1 MTAGARRPGAPGVVA
16 AVALAVGL
24 LVALLAAPGPLG
36 GPQPASAVGGERV
49 VYLTSDDGGF
59 TRFVTVQDDDG
70 RTRRLA
76 GAQALGRPR
85 LSPDGTQVAWHGF
98 AADDPNGS
106 LGRYA
111 LWVAPADGSAP
122 ARQVLTQTWGTW
134 DPAWSPDGRT
144 LAFTRGVNGLLDAR
158 CCRVALVGMDGQGL
172 RDVPGTD
179 GGRQPSFDPDGRRL
193 VFVTDGGVAEVGVDG
208 SGRRGLWVGR
218 AGSPSYDPGGDRV
231 AFEQLTGPATGRALV
246 VRLTDLAV
254 SVPSVPPGRVEDPS
268 WTADGERLL
277 YVRTGE
283 QGCRAGRRR
292 GCGWPTRSATRARW
306 TWAHPWAAACS
317 GTWRPRTRARACP
330 DDALADVD
338 GVGVAVLGDEVH
350 VVLRGPD
357 SELLHRF
364 STDGGQTWS
373 TRSLGGR
380 LVSAPAL
387 VAVPDPD
394 DPGRD
399 RLHVYV
405 RGSDDQ
411 LYSRTW
417 VRESAWQRWAAR
429 GGQLSTAPA
438 AASTGPGEVTVAY
451 ADTERRTFLLD
462 GDGTTFGE
470 PVRLG
475 GTTTSAPS
483 LTAWP
488 DGRVEVSVRGRERHL
503 YTRLR
508 RADGEYAFWQYVG
521 GTLASAPETVRTD
534 DETVRFLVRGVDGQ
548 LYVRSRVGSTFQ
560 PYLGLG
566 GEVVGAP
573 GAASRGDSTAVAVV
587 RTPGGLQLRVL
598 EGGTWGP
605 PRVVPEG
612 TRLR

>member
-1 MTAGARRPGAPGVVA
+1 MTAAARRRGAPAAVA

-36 GPQPASAVGGERV
+36 GPAPASAVGGQRV

-59 TRFVTVQDDDG
+59 TRSVTVQDDDG

-111 LWVAPADGSAP
+111 LWVAPADGTAP

-158 CCRVALVGMDGQGL
+158 CCRVALVGVDGQGL

-179 GGRQPSFDPDGRRL
+179 GGRHPSFSPDGRRL
-193 VFVTDGGVAEVGVDG
+193 VFVTDGGVAEVGTDG
-208 SGRRGLWVGR
+208 SGRRGLWAGR
-218 AGSPSYDPGGDRV
+218 AASPSYAPDGERV

-246 VRLTDLAV
+246 VRLRDLAV

-283 QGCRAGRRR
+283 QGVQGRTTARLWVADAVGGAGAVDL
-292 GCGWPTRSATRARW
+292 GSPVGGGVFWHLATAD
-306 TWAHPWAAACS
+306 
-317 GTWRPRTRARACP
+317 PRQALP

-387 VAVPDPD
+387 VAVPDPGAPD
-394 DPGRD
+394 RD

-405 RGSDDQ
+405 RGADDQ

-417 VRESAWQRWAAR
+417 VRQTAWERWAAR

-451 ADTERRTFLLD
+451 ADAERRTFLLD

-508 RADGEYAFWQYVG
+508 RVDGEYDFWQYVG

-548 LYVRSRVGSTFQ
+548 LYVRSRVGPAFQ

-566 GEVVGAP
+566 GQVVGAP
-573 GAASRGDSTAVAVV
+573 GAASRADSTAVVVV

-598 EGGTWGP
+598 EGGTWGQ
-605 PRVVPEG
+605 PREVPEG